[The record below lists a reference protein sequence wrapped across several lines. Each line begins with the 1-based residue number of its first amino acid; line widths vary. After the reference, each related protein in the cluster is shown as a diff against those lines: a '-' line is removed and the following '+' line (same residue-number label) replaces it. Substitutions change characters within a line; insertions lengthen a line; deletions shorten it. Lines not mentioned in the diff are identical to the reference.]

1 MQAISQKKPVFR
13 KRPYNGRMASG
24 RTTDKKAPFFGQRLS
39 YFRKKRGMTQQEFAD
54 ALGISRSLVHHYER
68 SCPNPTTDFVLK
80 ATQTLDVSLDEFFE
94 LKPEKEK
101 SGPSPK
107 ALKIAERISTLPR
120 AKQSIVVGMLEGAIE
135 QVS

>member
-1 MQAISQKKPVFR
+1 
-13 KRPYNGRMASG
+13 
-24 RTTDKKAPFFGQRLS
+24 
-39 YFRKKRGMTQQEFAD
+39 MTQQEFAD

-80 ATQTLDVSLDEFFE
+80 ATKTLDVSLDEFFE

>member
-1 MQAISQKKPVFR
+1 MQAISNKKPIFR
-13 KRPYNGRMASG
+13 NRPYNSRMASG
-24 RTTDKKAPFFGQRLS
+24 RTTNKQAPFFGQRLS
-39 YFRKKRGMTQQEFAD
+39 YFRKKRGMTQQEFAA
-54 ALGISRSLVHHYER
+54 ALEISRSLVHHYER

-80 ATQTLDVSLDEFFE
+80 ATRTLDVSLDEFFE

-107 ALKIAERISTLPR
+107 ALKIAERISTLPK